1 MRKAAWQEGSQLDM
15 FLTAAQRL
23 GYNNAPLA
31 WGLSKVGWV
40 SKDNL
45 VEFLDALT
53 LPSSDEEVVA
63 GG

>member
-1 MRKAAWQEGSQLDM
+1 MRKAVWQEGSQLDM

-23 GYNNAPLA
+23 GYSNAPLA
-31 WGLSKVGWV
+31 WGLSRVGWV
-40 SKDNL
+40 SKNNL

-53 LPSSDEEVVA
+53 LPTFDTEVT